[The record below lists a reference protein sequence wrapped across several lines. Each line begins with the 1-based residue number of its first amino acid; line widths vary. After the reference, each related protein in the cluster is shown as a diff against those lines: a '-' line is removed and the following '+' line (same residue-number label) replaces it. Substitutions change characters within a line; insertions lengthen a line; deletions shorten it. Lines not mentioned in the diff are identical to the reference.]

1 MKKLTF
7 KNSKDF
13 KFIKHMLIALNLS
26 NKFDKSNEIDKNT
39 KINDNNINNN
49 SNNKP
54 NGKKTNYSL
63 VLFPLIF
70 IISFILSLFIGRL
83 WFAPNE
89 IFTNSLA
96 NNILLNVRLPRLI
109 AVSLSGACLALSGV
123 ALQNLFKNYLA
134 GPNILGVTSGSAFGA
149 VLAILLLSY
158 NPYAIQMSAFTF
170 GIMAMVLTYTIGK
183 KLNGSLRNESESSII
198 NLVLS
203 GIAVSALFSA
213 GVGIIKYVADPAD
226 KLQAITY
233 WLLGSFTGI
242 RWDDVYITI
251 IPLVVCIIGLNL
263 LKWQFNIL
271 SMGEEN
277 AKSLGLNVKKY
288 SALIILLATLG
299 TSSATA
305 MAGMVQWIGL
315 VSPHMARLVV
325 GVDNR
330 RLIPASMFTGASL
343 LLICDTIARS
353 LTPSELPLSV
363 MTSIIGVPILLK
375 ILIKNQNK
383 F

>member
-1 MKKLTF
+1 MEKMKKLST
-7 KNSKDF
+7 KNSKEF
-13 KFIKHMLIALNLS
+13 KFINYLLIALNLGG
-26 NKFDKSNEIDKNT
+26 KSENT
-39 KINDNNINNN
+39 KKINY
-49 SNNKP
+49 
-54 NGKKTNYSL
+54 TL
-63 VLFPLIF
+63 TLFPLIF

-83 WFAPNE
+83 WFEPNS
-89 IFTNSLA
+89 IFTDSLA
-96 NNILLNVRLPRLI
+96 KNILLNVRLPRLI

-149 VLAILLLSY
+149 VLAILLISY
-158 NPYAIQMSAFTF
+158 NPYAIQISAFLS
-170 GIMAMVLTYTIGK
+170 GIVAMALTYTVGK
-183 KLNGSLRNESESSII
+183 KLNGSLRTESESSII
-198 NLVLS
+198 NLVLA

-213 GVGIIKYVADPAD
+213 GVGLIKYVANPTD

-242 RWDDVYITI
+242 RWDDVYITV
-251 IPLVVCIIGLNL
+251 IPLIICIIGLNL

-288 SALIILLATLG
+288 SVIIILLATLG

-315 VSPHMARLVV
+315 VSPHIARLVV

-375 ILIKNQNK
+375 ILIRNQNK
-383 F
+383 L